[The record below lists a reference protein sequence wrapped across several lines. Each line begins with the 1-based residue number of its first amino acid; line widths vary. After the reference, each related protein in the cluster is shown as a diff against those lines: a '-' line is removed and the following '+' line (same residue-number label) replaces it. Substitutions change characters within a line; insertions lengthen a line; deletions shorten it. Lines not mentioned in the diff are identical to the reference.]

1 MNSLAIGRMAP
12 RYLLPA
18 NGNAGASSARG
29 AHNSHTSL
37 TFFSPVSKMFVSL
50 QPNINPKNHKK
61 MAKIY
66 GLFGSMT
73 GKLADT
79 VMSVRNGEQL
89 ARKYQPI
96 VSNPSTPAQVA
107 VRAKL
112 KLLSQLSAAYAP
124 IIAIK
129 RRGSVSARNLFT
141 KRNFELANYA
151 NNQADITLADVQLT
165 NSAVP
170 LAGFT
175 IDRSGTNME
184 LELSDNMGNS
194 IDRVVYVVVKKTSG
208 QELLV
213 ADSKV
218 VEFSEGAGTFPTT
231 MPKVTGAIVVM
242 AYGIRLNTEAARIA
256 FGNMTAP
263 TAQEVARLLVTM
275 TNADTALTLTETR
288 GLQLAAADQSGET
301 TGTNMVTITPMVS
314 SAGRGT
320 GTVSGG
326 GRVAAG
332 TSVTVTATPAGG
344 NRFDG
349 WFSADG
355 TSAVGSRLSQNPSY
369 TFVAGE
375 TSMSVY
381 AVFNGEDEG

>member
-1 MNSLAIGRMAP
+1 
-12 RYLLPA
+12 
-18 NGNAGASSARG
+18 
-29 AHNSHTSL
+29 
-37 TFFSPVSKMFVSL
+37 
-50 QPNINPKNHKK
+50 

-141 KRNFELANYA
+141 KRNFEFANYA
-151 NNQADITLADVQLT
+151 NQQADITLADVQLT
-165 NSAVP
+165 DSAVP

-175 IDRSGTNME
+175 INRSGADMA
-184 LELSDNMGNS
+184 LALSDDMGNS
-194 IDRVVYVVVKKTSG
+194 LDRVVYVVLKKTSG
-208 QELLV
+208 QELLI
-213 ADSKV
+213 ANSKV
-218 VEFSEGAGTFPTT
+218 VDFAEAGGNFPTH

-275 TNADTALTLTETR
+275 TNADTALTFTETR

-301 TGTNMVTITPMVS
+301 TGANMVTITPVVS
-314 SAGRGT
+314 SASNGT

-344 NRFDG
+344 NNFVG

-355 TSAVGSRLSQNPSY
+355 TSATGSRLSQSASY
-369 TFVAGE
+369 TFTAGE

-381 AVFNGEDEG
+381 AVFSGTDEG

>member
-1 MNSLAIGRMAP
+1 
-12 RYLLPA
+12 
-18 NGNAGASSARG
+18 
-29 AHNSHTSL
+29 
-37 TFFSPVSKMFVSL
+37 
-50 QPNINPKNHKK
+50 
-61 MAKIY
+61 
-66 GLFGSMT
+66 MT

-107 VRAKL
+107 QRAKM

-141 KRNFELANYA
+141 KRNFEFANYD
-151 NNQADITLADVQLT
+151 NQQADITLADVQLT

-170 LAGFT
+170 LAGFS
-175 IDRSGTNME
+175 IDRSGADMA
-184 LELSDNMGNS
+184 LALSNDMGNS
-194 IDRVVYVVVKKTSG
+194 LDRVVYVVVKKTSG
-208 QELLV
+208 QELLI

-218 VEFSEGAGTFPTT
+218 VEFAEGAGTFPTH

-242 AYGIRLNTEAARIA
+242 AYGIRLNTEAARVA

-263 TAQEVARLLVTM
+263 TAQDIARLLVTM
-275 TNADTALTLTETR
+275 TNADTALTFTETR

-301 TGTNMVTITPMVS
+301 SGANMVTITPQVS
-314 SAGRGT
+314 QAGNGT

-326 GRVAAG
+326 GRVAEG
-332 TSVTVTATPAGG
+332 DSVTVVATPTNLSSFG
-344 NRFDG
+344 G
-349 WFSADG
+349 WFSVDNSTASSNRVS
-355 TSAVGSRLSQNPSY
+355 TSASY
-369 TFVAGE
+369 TFTAG
-375 TSMSVY
+375 SQSVTLY
-381 AVFNGEDEG
+381 AVFTGGDD

>member
-1 MNSLAIGRMAP
+1 
-12 RYLLPA
+12 
-18 NGNAGASSARG
+18 
-29 AHNSHTSL
+29 
-37 TFFSPVSKMFVSL
+37 
-50 QPNINPKNHKK
+50 

-66 GLFGSMT
+66 GLFGAMT

-79 VMSVRNGEQL
+79 VMSVRNGEQI
-89 ARKYQPI
+89 ARKFQPI
-96 VSNPSTPAQVA
+96 VFNPNTPAQVA
-107 VRAKL
+107 QRAKL

-129 RRGSVSARNLFT
+129 RRGNVSARNLFT
-141 KRNFELANYA
+141 KRNFEFANYA
-151 NNQADITLADVQLT
+151 NQQADITLADVQLT

-170 LAGFT
+170 LAGFSV
-175 IDRSGTNME
+175 DRSGANMA
-184 LELSDNMGNS
+184 LELTDDMGNS
-194 IDRVVYVVVKKTSG
+194 LDRVVYVVVSKTSG
-208 QELLV
+208 QELIIK
-213 ADSKV
+213 DSKV

-231 MPKVTGAIVVM
+231 MPKVAGAIVVM

-263 TAQEVARLLVTM
+263 TAQDVARLLVTM

-301 TGTNMVTITPMVS
+301 SGANMVTITPVVS
-314 SAGRGT
+314 GASNGT

-332 TSVTVTATPAGG
+332 TSVTVTATPNGVNGFA
-344 NRFDG
+344 G
-349 WFSADG
+349 WFSADN
-355 TSAVGSRLSQNPSY
+355 TQAAASRLSTSRSY
-369 TFVAGE
+369 TFTAGE

-381 AVFNGEDEG
+381 AVFTGTDEG